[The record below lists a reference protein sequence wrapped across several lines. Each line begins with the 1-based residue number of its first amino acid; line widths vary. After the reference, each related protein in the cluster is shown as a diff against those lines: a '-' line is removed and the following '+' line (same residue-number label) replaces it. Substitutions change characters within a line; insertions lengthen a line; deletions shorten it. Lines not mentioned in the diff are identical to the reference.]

1 MAVVNSELPD
11 AKRAARVV
19 NHATKKANGFACA
32 KCGKKERILAVDV
45 KAGGG
50 LSTRC
55 EDCLDLRSDVV
66 RPFQWDEA
74 ERMRAAM
81 R

>member
-1 MAVVNSELPD
+1 MNADAPD
-11 AKRAARVV
+11 EKRAIRVV

-32 KCGKKERILAVDV
+32 KCGKKERILAVDL
-45 KAGGG
+45 KASGDV
-50 LSTRC
+50 STRC